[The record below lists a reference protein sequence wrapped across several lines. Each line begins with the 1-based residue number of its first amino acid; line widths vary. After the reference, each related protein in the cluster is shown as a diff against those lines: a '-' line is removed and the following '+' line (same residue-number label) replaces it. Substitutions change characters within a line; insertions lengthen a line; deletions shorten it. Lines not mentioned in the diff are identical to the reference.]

1 MNNQTPSGAL
11 HVSPPIKTRRDIP
24 HSASQALL
32 FVTPGALSSQ
42 PRRSPAAASPPTIM
56 QSDFLKTALVLGLLS
71 AIGPF
76 AIDMY
81 LPALP
86 SIGQSLGAS
95 ISAVQA
101 SLMAFFISLGMGQLI
116 YGPLS
121 DMVGRKAPLYFG
133 LVLFGAGSIGCALAP
148 DIQTLVVLRFIQG
161 LGASAGMVIPRA
173 VVRDL
178 HTGHDAARL
187 MSLLMLVFS
196 VSPIL
201 APLVG
206 SLLIE
211 SLGWRSVFWAVTV
224 AAALGLVL
232 LATSLPETRP
242 VAERANS
249 SVRSALQG
257 YGVLLGDRH
266 FLGLVF
272 IGAFGISSFFAYLA
286 NSSFV
291 LIDHYGLS
299 PRQYSIA
306 FAANAAAFIGV
317 SQFTGRLSARFGL
330 VPVVRVAV
338 TGYAVVMVVLLA
350 CNLAGSDQLPL
361 MLALLFVGYGFLG
374 LVVPT
379 TAVLALDS
387 HGSIAGT
394 ASALMGTLQFVTG
407 AVVMA
412 IVGVFVDSTA
422 RPMVAGIAGCAVVAL
437 VMSWVTLGRPSAPP
451 TGS

>member
-1 MNNQTPSGAL
+1 M
-11 HVSPPIKTRRDIP
+11 KT
-24 HSASQALL
+24 
-32 FVTPGALSSQ
+32 
-42 PRRSPAAASPPTIM
+42 
-56 QSDFLKTALVLGLLS
+56 DFFKTALILGLLS

-76 AIDMY
+76 AVDMY

-95 ISAVQA
+95 MSAVQA
-101 SLMAFFISLGMGQLI
+101 SLMVFFISLGVGQLV

-121 DMVGRKAPLYFG
+121 DMLGRKAPLYFG
-133 LVLFGAGSIGCALAP
+133 LVLFAAGSVGCAMAP
-148 DIQTLVVLRFIQG
+148 DIQTLVVLRFVQG

-201 APLVG
+201 APLAG

-232 LATSLPETRP
+232 LATSLRETRP
-242 VAERANS
+242 AADRANS
-249 SVRSALQG
+249 TLRSALQG
-257 YGVLLGDRH
+257 YGVLLHDRH
-266 FLGLVF
+266 FLGLVL
-272 IGAFGISSFFAYLA
+272 IGAFSLSSFFAYLA

-306 FAANAAAFIGV
+306 FGVNAAAFIGT
-317 SQFTGRLSARFGL
+317 SQFTGKLTGRFGL
-330 VPVVRVAV
+330 PPVVKAAA
-338 TGYAVVMVVLLA
+338 TGHAAVMVSLLA
-350 CNLAGSDQLPL
+350 VNLLGFDQLPV
-361 MLALLFVGYGFLG
+361 MLALLFVGFGFLG
-374 LVVPT
+374 LVIPT
-379 TAVLALDS
+379 TAVLALDN
-387 HGSIAGT
+387 HGRIAGT
-394 ASALMGTLQFVTG
+394 ASALMGTLQFVVG

-412 IVGVFVDSTA
+412 TVGLFVDGTA
-422 RPMVAGIAGCAVVAL
+422 RPMLAGIAACAVIAFA
-437 VMSWVTLGRPSAPP
+437 MAQITLGRTSTRASQ
-451 TGS
+451 G

>member
-1 MNNQTPSGAL
+1 MNTPFF
-11 HVSPPIKTRRDIP
+11 KN
-24 HSASQALL
+24 
-32 FVTPGALSSQ
+32 
-42 PRRSPAAASPPTIM
+42 
-56 QSDFLKTALVLGLLS
+56 ALVLGLLS

-86 SIGQSLGAS
+86 SIGQTLGAS
-95 ISAVQA
+95 TSGVQA
-101 SLMAFFISLGMGQLI
+101 SLMAFFISLGIGQII
-116 YGPLS
+116 YGPIS
-121 DMVGRKAPLYFG
+121 DMMGRKLPLYFG
-133 LVLFGAGSIGCALAP
+133 LILFAVCSVGCALAP
-148 DIQTLVVLRFIQG
+148 DIQTLIVLRFLQG

-201 APLVG
+201 APLAG
-206 SLLIE
+206 SFLIE
-211 SLGWRSVFWAVTV
+211 WAGWRSVFWAVTV
-224 AAALGLVL
+224 AAVMALIL
-232 LATSLPETRP
+232 LATSQAETRP
-242 VAERANS
+242 PEERVDS

-257 YGVLLGDRH
+257 YGLLLRDRH

-291 LIDHYGLS
+291 LIDHYGLT

-330 VPVVRVAV
+330 VPVVKVAV
-338 TGYAVVMVVLLA
+338 VGYALVMSLLLA
-350 CNLAGSDQLPL
+350 INLIGIDRLDV
-361 MLALLFVGYGFLG
+361 MLVMLFIGYGFLG

-379 TAVLALDS
+379 TSVLALEE
-387 HGSIAGT
+387 HGAIAGT

-407 AVVMA
+407 ALVMA
-412 IVGVFVDSTA
+412 FVGLFVDGSA
-422 RPMVAGIAGCAVVAL
+422 RPMVVGIAVCSLVAL
-437 VMSWVTLGRPSAPP
+437 AMSWITLSKARLHGNK
-451 TGS
+451 